1 MVVVEMGEVECS
13 ESAMQVAAVICVFGG
28 GRLNVCLYFARNN
41 CDTTSTD
48 VIFYHI
54 LACVVETWWL
64 VVRGVFA
71 WRSCF
76 VSALAA
82 GMATGAAVGVAAGAA
97 GWVIG
102 RVGGWKGW

>member
-1 MVVVEMGEVECS
+1 MCVRTLPEIT
-13 ESAMQVAAVICVFGG
+13 VILLV
-28 GRLNVCLYFARNN
+28 L
-41 CDTTSTD
+41 TSY
-48 VIFYHI
+48 FYHI
-54 LACVVETWWL
+54 LTCDVETWWL

-102 RVGGWKGW
+102 RAGGWKGW